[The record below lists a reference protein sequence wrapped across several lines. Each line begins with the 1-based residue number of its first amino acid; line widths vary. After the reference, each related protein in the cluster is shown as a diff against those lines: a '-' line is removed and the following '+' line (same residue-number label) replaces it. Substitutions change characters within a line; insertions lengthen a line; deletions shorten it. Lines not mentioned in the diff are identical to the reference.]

1 VVLFSLCPYPKT
13 IILHNLRS
21 GANVS
26 SGKEVSSARKV
37 HTFHAHT
44 DQILQLAWSPHDP
57 SVFASGSGDRRVN
70 VWDLA
75 QIGQGQ
81 TPDDAEDD
89 PPELMFVHGGHI
101 SRIADIAWAPHI
113 EDKWTLA
120 SAGEDNVL
128 MVWSPTWRI
137 WASDEV
143 RPKPSKLERP
153 RRHGVVDKEDEE
165 IEEDEDEEMSAA
177 EGDVEGTEGTDTERG
192 HTDVEGEASVRSS
205 LPLNSERS
213 IGTAPKSASGYGDRH
228 DMEED

>member
-1 VVLFSLCPYPKT
+1 
-13 IILHNLRS
+13 LRS

-37 HTFHAHT
+37 HTSNAHT
-44 DQILQLAWSPHDP
+44 DQVLQLAWSPHDP

-70 VWDLA
+70 LWDLA
-75 QIGQGQ
+75 QIGQEQ

-143 RPKPSKLERP
+143 RPKPSELERP
-153 RRHGVVDKEDEE
+153 RRYGVVDKDE
-165 IEEDEDEEMSAA
+165 EEDEDEEMSAA

-192 HTDVEGEASVRSS
+192 HTGVEGEASEIFASPFGAIGRDGSQVF
-205 LPLNSERS
+205 ERAWGS
-213 IGTAPKSASGYGDRH
+213 P
-228 DMEED
+228 

>member
-1 VVLFSLCPYPKT
+1 M
-13 IILHNLRS
+13 RS
-21 GANVS
+21 AANAS
-26 SGKEVSSARKV
+26 TGKETSSARKL

-44 DQILQLAWSPHDP
+44 DQVLQLAWSPHVP
-57 SVFASGSGDRRVN
+57 SVFASGSADRRVN

-75 QIGQGQ
+75 QIGQEQ
-81 TPDDAEDD
+81 TPDDAEDG

-143 RPKPSKLERP
+143 RPKPSELERP
-153 RRHGVVDKEDEE
+153 RRRGVVDEDEEEDEE

-177 EGDVEGTEGTDTERG
+177 EGDGEGTEGTDTERG
-192 HTDVEGEASVRSS
+192 HTDVEGEGEVSVRSS
-205 LPLNSERS
+205 LPPSERS
-213 IGTAPKSASGYGDRH
+213 VGTAPKSASGDGGRH